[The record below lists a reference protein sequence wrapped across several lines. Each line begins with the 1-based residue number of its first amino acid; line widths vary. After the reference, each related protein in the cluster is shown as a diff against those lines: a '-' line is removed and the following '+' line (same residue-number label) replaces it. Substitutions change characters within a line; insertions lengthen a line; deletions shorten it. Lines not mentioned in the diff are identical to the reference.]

1 MRENGALDEAALLI
15 TILRGLP
22 VEVPRDMDWQVLLG
36 LAAENGVLPLLHRSL
51 LEQGVAP
58 PHFFTDAARK
68 CVSDTALFVAALENL
83 LVEFAKQHIE
93 VIPLKGPVLTE
104 KLYGDAAMRPCND
117 LDLLVRWDD
126 YSRAETLLVSL
137 GFAASSEADDYHRR
151 FFRDGLPVE
160 LHFGIASPRYFPF
173 DLDGVWRRTRQ
184 SDFHGQPM
192 LAMSDDDLVLFLC
205 LHGLK
210 HGFSRLIWI
219 LDVAQRLRAIQH
231 GGYQKLAQSA
241 RRQGQEAWLLIG
253 CEVVREMF
261 PERLPQEM
269 DAVIAESPGLAVKA
283 RSVAARLFAEGLE
296 VVNDHKIRS
305 FYLQTERSMLRR
317 WRCRLSYFAP
327 TFEDY
332 RWAER
337 HRISRS
343 LTPVLRPFRLLQKHG
358 VSRVWLALFPPAA

>member
-1 MRENGALDEAALLI
+1 MRENGALNEAAFLI
-15 TILRGLP
+15 TSLRGLP
-22 VEVPRDMDWQVLLG
+22 VEVPRDMDWHVLLE
-36 LAAENGVLPLLHRSL
+36 LAAENGALPLLHHSL
-51 LEQGVAP
+51 LEQGVVLSE
-58 PHFFTDAARK
+58 FFTAAARK
-68 CVSDTALFVAALENL
+68 CISDSSLFVAALENL
-83 LVEFAKQHIE
+83 LLEFAKQHIA
-93 VIPLKGPVLTE
+93 VIPLKGPVLAE
-104 KLYGDAAMRPCND
+104 KLYGNATMRSCND

-126 YSRAETLLVSL
+126 YSRAEMLLVSV
-137 GFAASSEADDYHRR
+137 GFAASSEEDDYHRR
-151 FFRDGLPVE
+151 FVRDGVPVE

-173 DLDGVWRRTRQ
+173 DLDGVWSRARQ
-184 SDFHGQPM
+184 DNFHGKPM

-210 HGFSRLIWI
+210 HGFSRLVWI
-219 LDVAQRLRAIQH
+219 LDVAQGLGAIQH
-231 GGYQKLAQSA
+231 DGYQELAQSA

-269 DAVIAESPGLAVKA
+269 DAVIAESPGLAVRA
-283 RSVAARLFAEGLE
+283 QTVAARLFAEGLE
-296 VVNDHKIRS
+296 VVNDHKIRG

-358 VSRVWLALFPPAA
+358 VSRVWRALFPPTA